1 MITNPTVEELLN
13 KSINRYELVIAVS
26 RRSREIVSGETSEIE
41 TDEASPVTIAS
52 LEINKNKCSIIR

>member
-1 MITNPTVEELLN
+1 MITKPAVEELLN

-26 RRSREIVSGETSEIE
+26 RRSREIVSGETPEIK
-41 TDEASPVTIAS
+41 TDETSPVTIAS